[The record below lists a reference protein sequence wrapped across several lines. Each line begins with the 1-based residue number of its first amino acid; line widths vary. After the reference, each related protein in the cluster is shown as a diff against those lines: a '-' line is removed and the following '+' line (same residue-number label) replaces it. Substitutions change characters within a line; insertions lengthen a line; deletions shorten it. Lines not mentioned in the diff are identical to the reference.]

1 MEKYLEQLKALTV
14 NEILVIGLLALIF
27 LMMIV
32 VSVKLSSIA
41 RVGKKIRK
49 SIDKASANSGQT
61 SARVIQGYIK
71 AIKKEQPIVVNVQA
85 PATTVA
91 TPVAEGQTVAEEKPQ
106 YEPWT
111 GYDPIEEPQE
121 EVVEETPVEEVV
133 EETPVEEVVEEQ
145 PEEVVE
151 EQPEEVVE
159 EVVEEPQEEVVEEQP
174 EEVVEEPQEE
184 VVEEQPEEQPEE
196 DPALAGF
203 NGEKL
208 DLDEDKPEE
217 QQPEGEVDE
226 EGNFVSINKV
236 LIPKKSHAEKY
247 AELDEESKKYYDA
260 VMAYAESKAD
270 VKRQESINADTV
282 FFGRTCI
289 VKTQIKQTKVVCSFS
304 MLDADMK
311 RMFKG
316 NKGVNAKEKFT
327 TIRVSD
333 PVSLEMA
340 KQSID
345 FSYQSAVEEK
355 EYKHQ
360 QQLQKRRDARKAKK
374 EAAEGAD
381 AE

>member
-1 MEKYLEQLKALTV
+1 MLEKYLEQLKDLTV
-14 NEILVIGLLALIF
+14 NEILVIALLALIF
-27 LMMIV
+27 LMMLIIAA
-32 VSVKLSSIA
+32 KLSGIA
-41 RVGKKIRK
+41 RIGKKIRK

-85 PATTVA
+85 PVATTA
-91 TPVAEGQTVAEEKPQ
+91 TGATEGANATVAEKPQ

-111 GYDPIEEPQE
+111 GYDTPYVPAE
-121 EVVEETPVEEVV
+121 EVVEEQPVEEVV
-133 EETPVEEVVEEQ
+133 EETPVEEVVEEV
-145 PEEVVE
+145 PAEEVVE
-151 EQPEEVVE
+151 EQPAEEVVE
-159 EVVEEPQEEVVEEQP
+159 EVPAEEVVEETPVEEEPAEEVVEEQP
-174 EEVVEEPQEE
+174 A
-184 VVEEQPEEQPEE
+184 EE

-208 DLDEDKPEE
+208 DLDDAGETNE
-217 QQPEGEVDE
+217 EVDPD
-226 EGNFVSINKV
+226 GNYVSINKV

-270 VKRQESINADTV
+270 VKRQESVNADTV
-282 FFGRTCI
+282 FYGRTCI

-316 NKGVNAKEKFT
+316 NKGVAAKEKFT
-327 TIRVSD
+327 SIRVSD
-333 PVSLEMA
+333 AVSLEIA

-374 EAAEGAD
+374 DAAEGAD

>member
-27 LMMIV
+27 LMMLVIAA
-32 VSVKLSSIA
+32 KLSGIA
-41 RVGKKIRK
+41 RVGKKIKK

-61 SARVIQGYIK
+61 SARVIHGYIK

-85 PATTVA
+85 PAATVA
-91 TPVAEGQTVAEEKPQ
+91 APVGENATVAEKPQ

-111 GYDPIEEPQE
+111 GYDPIEEEPKEEVVE
-121 EVVEETPVEEVV
+121 EVVEETPVEEQPVEEVV
-133 EETPVEEVVEEQ
+133 EETPVEEQPAEEVVEEAPVEEQ
-145 PEEVVE
+145 PAEEVVEETPVEEQPAEEVVE
-151 EQPEEVVE
+151 EQPEE
-159 EVVEEPQEEVVEEQP
+159 Q
-174 EEVVEEPQEE
+174 
-184 VVEEQPEEQPEE
+184 QPEE

-208 DLDEDKPEE
+208 DLDEE
-217 QQPEGEVDE
+217 QPVEEGELDPD
-226 EGNFVSINKV
+226 GNYVSINKV
-236 LIPKKSHAEKY
+236 LIPKKTHAEKY

-260 VMAYAESKAD
+260 IMAYAESKAD

-282 FFGRTCI
+282 FYGRTCI

-304 MLDADMK
+304 MLDAEMK

-333 PVSLEMA
+333 AVSLEIA

-374 EAAEGAD
+374 EAGDD